1 MAAEDQLRAGAVGE
15 RLGALLLEQGAGTE
29 KLVLRSVGTTL
40 PSQGSTVEL
49 RHALGL
55 DTEGIVQAVREVLA

>member
-1 MAAEDQLRAGAVGE
+1 MKQTMK
-15 RLGALLLEQGAGTE
+15 RLSALLLEQGAGTE
-29 KLVLRSVGTTL
+29 KLVPRSVGTTL

-49 RHALGL
+49 LHALGL